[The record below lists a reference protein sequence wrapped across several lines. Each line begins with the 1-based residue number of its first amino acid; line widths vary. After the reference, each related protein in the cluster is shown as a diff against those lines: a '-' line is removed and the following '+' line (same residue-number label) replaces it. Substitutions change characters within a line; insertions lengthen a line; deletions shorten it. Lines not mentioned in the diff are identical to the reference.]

1 MKAEYYILTGTVA
14 PKHRRA
20 TKFGENSLKCRLN
33 RADRRLLSIGKDKC
47 TIRKYSE
54 VLAESSA
61 SAAAS
66 ASASDVLNEK

>member
-1 MKAEYYILTGTVA
+1 MKAEYYIITGTVA

-54 VLAESSA
+54 VLAEA
-61 SAAAS
+61 SAVS
-66 ASASDVLNEK
+66 SSASDVLNEK